1 MTKNQDWVNTPEA
14 AELMGCST
22 RTILNYI
29 SLKILKSRRYLRRY
43 QVSRAEVV
51 AMAQYE
57 DPLQKAISLV
67 QLAKTYAIQVK
78 FPPGKFNELIN
89 ALTLEPERTETGE
102 KPARKHA
109 KGSSEDIDL
118 LMG

>member
-1 MTKNQDWVNTPEA
+1 MTKDSDWINTPEA
-14 AELMGCST
+14 AKLMGCSP

-29 SLKILKSRRYLRRY
+29 SLKILKCRRYLHRY
-43 QVSRAEVV
+43 QVSRSEVV
-51 AMAQYE
+51 AMAKYE

-67 QLAKTYAIQVK
+67 QLAKTYATQAK

-89 ALTLEPERTETGE
+89 ALTLEPERTETSE
-102 KPARKHA
+102 KAARKQP
-109 KGSSEDIDL
+109 KGSTLDIDS

>member
-1 MTKNQDWVNTPEA
+1 MTKDQDWINTPEA
-14 AELMGCST
+14 AKLMGCST

-29 SLKILKSRRYLRRY
+29 SMKILKSRRYLHRY

-67 QLAKTYAIQVK
+67 QLAKTYATQAK

-89 ALTLEPERTETGE
+89 SLTLEPERTETEE
-102 KPARKHA
+102 KPARKQSKA
-109 KGSSEDIDL
+109 SPADIDS